1 MDGVGEHCMHFTTTT
16 SITHSPDFNYLKVTP
31 LHLAAQA
38 GHLDMI
44 KLLLDNHADVS
55 LRDAS
60 GRNALDM
67 AIDEGHK

>member
-1 MDGVGEHCMHFTTTT
+1 MLLLNIYFFV
-16 SITHSPDFNYLKVTP
+16 DFYMISLQVTP
-31 LHLAAQA
+31 LHLASQS
-38 GHLDMI
+38 GHTDMVN
-44 KLLLDNHADVS
+44 LLLLNNADIS